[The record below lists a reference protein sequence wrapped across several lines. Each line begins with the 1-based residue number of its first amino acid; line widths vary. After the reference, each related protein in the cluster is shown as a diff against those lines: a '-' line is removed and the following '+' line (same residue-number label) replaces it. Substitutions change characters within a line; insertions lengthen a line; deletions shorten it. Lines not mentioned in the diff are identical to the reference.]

1 MTLDKPVWTFSP
13 NWDNGILERL
23 EWMTDLLASQSGA
36 EQRRCMRLSPRRSFE
51 ASFYLQGAERQRADI
66 AIFMAGGIDWY
77 IPIWHEIFVLSN
89 ALPAGSMLLPIPDT
103 DREFRA
109 GDYVLLRGA
118 DAFTYEVVK
127 VDTTSDSGLQL
138 IAATEQTWGV
148 GTKVYPLR
156 VGRLVEQP
164 QPVKHTDT
172 FFEMH
177 VGFQLMEHNDFPATP
192 TLDMYSGF
200 PVITQRPDESED
212 LTHEY
217 IRTLH
222 ELDGVMGLTISTD
235 LAGRGF
241 TTQQYRWAFAGRA
254 ANAEFR
260 RFLYAMRG
268 RWKNFWLPSF
278 MADLVP
284 TRSALSSASTIYVQN
299 VQRAVFAPSVQQDIR
314 IEMLDGTLHYAKIDH
329 TAAVSDSEELVSLT
343 APLGFALDPTNVRA
357 ISYLNLSRFDVDQIE
372 LNHETDADGLTICA
386 VALRQSPGLRNATQW
401 EPPPVLAYT
410 GTPLGCLAPCGPMYN
425 ARNDDLTYEGDY
437 NPVSREVWAWS
448 GNNDLL
454 SPGVWRVGYKW
465 DSSTLAPTGDITTQN
480 PDIVLTSFP
489 SGLFNFLY
497 DAARSCY
504 WGYGLV
510 GTQAYVF
517 RYDAATMACQHV
529 YAIDPAYL
537 RNTTTYGMAINPSN
551 GHLWMWT
558 PTSSGTDTSIGEF
571 DPDLGAWLTTYTVS
585 NFRFPYGTTHDG
597 YFLTSNKLWMAAVGT
612 PGGTISDPDMLKK
625 IRTFDITT
633 GSMSIAYTH
642 TQEVSRIYVGPD
654 AGKVWLQANNTLGQD
669 IEVDC
674 NTAAATGRVM
684 PMLPAPYYKQR
695 IPVYDA
701 TNDRYWS
708 MSFPDADHS
717 YIFGWT
723 LAGVDLWVFDQ
734 DTNPPAFG
742 AFPVM
747 VESGGFPAPGKP
759 NAVYYMT
766 EPYDAATST
775 QAYFIHKVPVCHK
788 RVVTL

>member
-1 MTLDKPVWTFSP
+1 MILDKPVWTFSP

-23 EWMTDLLASQSGA
+23 EWMTDLLSSQSGA
-36 EQRRCMRLSPRRSFE
+36 EQRRCLRLSPRRTFE
-51 ASFYLQGAERQRADI
+51 ASFYVQGTERQRFDI
-66 AIFMAGGIDWY
+66 SVFMAGGINWY
-77 IPIWHEIFVLSN
+77 IPIWHELFVLS
-89 ALPAGSMLLPIPDT
+89 AVLPAGSMLLPIPDT

-109 GDYVLLRGA
+109 GDCVLLRGA

-127 VDTTSDSGLQL
+127 IDTTSDSSLQL

-156 VGRLVEQP
+156 LGRFTEQP
-164 QPVKHTDT
+164 QVTKHTDT
-172 FFEMH
+172 FVEMH
-177 VGFQLMEHNDFPATP
+177 VGFQVMEHNDFPATP
-192 TLDMYSGF
+192 TLDTYSGF
-200 PVITQRPDESED
+200 PVLTKRPDESED

-217 IRTLH
+217 IRMMH
-222 ELDGVMGLTISTD
+222 ELDGGSGLTISTD

-268 RWKNFWLPSF
+268 RWKSFWLPTF
-278 MADLVP
+278 MSDLVP
-284 TRSALSSASTIYVQN
+284 TRAALSTASTIYVEN
-299 VQRAVFAPSVQQDIR
+299 VQRSTFAPGVAQDIR
-314 IEMLDGTLHYAKIDH
+314 IEMVDGTLHYAKIDH
-329 TAAVSDSEELVSLT
+329 TSAVSDIEELITLT
-343 APLGFALDPTNVRA
+343 APLGFALDPANVRT

-372 LNHETDADGLTICA
+372 LNHETDADGLTISA
-386 VALRQSPGLRNATQW
+386 VALRQSYGLRSAVEW
-401 EPPPVLAYT
+401 EPPPILAYT

-448 GNNDLL
+448 ENND
-454 SPGVWRVGYKW
+454 SIAAGVWRVGYKW

-480 PDIVLTSFP
+480 PDVTFTAYP

-497 DAARSCY
+497 DPANSCY

-510 GTQAYVF
+510 AGQTYLLK
-517 RYDAATMACQHV
+517 YDALTMACLHAYTV
-529 YAIDPAYL
+529 DAAYL
-537 RNTTTYGMAINPSN
+537 RSTTAYGMTINPDT

-558 PTSSGTDTSIGEF
+558 PTSSGTDTQIAEF
-571 DPDLGAWLTTYTVS
+571 DPGLEAWVSTLTIANY
-585 NFRFPYGTTHDG
+585 RFPYGTTHDA
-597 YFLTSNKLWMAAVGT
+597 YFRTPGKLWMAAVAT
-612 PGGTISDPDMLKK
+612 PGGTGTDPDMLKK
-625 IRTFDITT
+625 IRTVDVLT
-633 GSMSIAYTH
+633 GSVSVVYTH
-642 TQEVSRIYVGPD
+642 TQEVQRLYVGPD
-654 AGKVWLQANNTLGQD
+654 AGKVWLQMNNTYGQD

-674 NTAAATGRVM
+674 NTLAATGRVM
-684 PMLPAPYYKQR
+684 PILPAPYSKGR

-747 VESGGFPAPGKP
+747 VESAGYPAPGKP